1 VPNEIENPIPQ
12 LRRRRVLMDDVV
24 DAVREAI
31 LAGRFTAGARLIE
44 DDLARML
51 DVSRGPI
58 RQALF
63 QLEKEGLVVHQTHR
77 GATVAT
83 VSREDIAEIYS
94 LRTALER
101 LAVEQAC
108 RRATTADLMPLEA
121 ILTLFQATPRE
132 QITRKK
138 VAGYDIDFHD
148 ALFRAAH
155 HKRLYRAWEG
165 LRSQVMVFLLLRDAL
180 PDDYL
185 DSWHRDHA
193 NLLDLVRRCDV
204 AAAVAAIEAH
214 IGGAHAR
221 LLAMLGSDETLP
233 EKPRA
238 AA

>member
-1 VPNEIENPIPQ
+1 MPNDLENPLPQ
-12 LRRRRVLMDDVV
+12 PRRRRVLMDDVV
-24 DAVREAI
+24 DAIREAI
-31 LAGRFTAGARLIE
+31 LSGRFTAGARLIE

-101 LAVEQAC
+101 LAVEEAC
-108 RRATTADLMPLEA
+108 RNATATDLVPLEA
-121 ILTLFQATPRE
+121 ILAVFHTTPRE
-132 QITRKK
+132 SITRKK

-148 ALFRAAH
+148 ALFRASH
-155 HKRLYRAWEG
+155 HRRLYRAWEG

-193 NLLDLVRRCDV
+193 NLLDVVRRRDV
-204 AAAVAAIEAH
+204 AAATAAIEAH
-214 IGGAHAR
+214 IGGAHDR

-233 EKPRA
+233 GKP
-238 AA
+238 

>member
-1 VPNEIENPIPQ
+1 MQKDVAESISRP
-12 LRRRRVLMDDVV
+12 RRRILMDDVV

-31 LAGRFTAGARLIE
+31 LSGRFSAGARLIE

-63 QLEKEGLVVHQTHR
+63 QLQQEGLVVHQTHR

-83 VSREDIAEIYS
+83 ISREDIAEIYS
-94 LRTALER
+94 FRTALER
-101 LAVEQAC
+101 LAVEHAC
-108 RRATTADLMPLEA
+108 ARATPQDLAPLEA
-121 ILTLFQATPRE
+121 ILVLFQSTPRE
-132 QITRKK
+132 SITRRK

-155 HKRLYRAWEG
+155 HRRLYRAWEG

-185 DSWHRDHA
+185 DSWHRDHL
-193 NLLDLVRRCDV
+193 NLLDVVRRRD
-204 AAAVAAIEAH
+204 AADATAAIEAH
-214 IGGAHAR
+214 IGGACGR
-221 LLAMLGSDETLP
+221 LLAMLAERDEDTP
-233 EKPRA
+233 GAPA
-238 AA
+238 A

>member
-1 VPNEIENPIPQ
+1 MQDGLENPLSPP
-12 LRRRRVLMDDVV
+12 RRRRVLMDDVV
-24 DAVREAI
+24 DAIREAI

-101 LAVEQAC
+101 LAVEEAC
-108 RRATTADLMPLEA
+108 RHATAADLAPLEA
-121 ILTLFQATPRE
+121 ILTLFQSTPRE
-132 QITRKK
+132 AITRKK
-138 VAGYDIDFHD
+138 VASYDVDFHD
-148 ALFRAAH
+148 ALFRASH
-155 HKRLYRAWEG
+155 HTRLNRAWEG

-193 NLLDLVRRCDV
+193 NLLEVVRRRDV
-204 AAAVAAIEAH
+204 AAATSAIEAH
-214 IGGAHAR
+214 IGGAHDR

-233 EKPRA
+233 GIP
-238 AA
+238 

>member
-1 VPNEIENPIPQ
+1 MEDNSIDQPVQP
-12 LRRRRVLMDDVV
+12 RRRRVLMDDVV
-24 DAVREAI
+24 DAIREAI
-31 LAGRFTAGARLIE
+31 LSGKLAAGTRLIE
-44 DDLARML
+44 DDLAQML

-63 QLEKEGLVVHQTHR
+63 KLQQEGLVVHETHR

-83 VSREDIAEIYS
+83 TSPDDVAEIYS

-101 LAVEQAC
+101 LAIEQAC
-108 RRATTADLMPLEA
+108 KKATASDLAPLEA
-121 ILTLFQATPRE
+121 ILLLFQSTPRE
-132 QITRKK
+132 NITRKK
-138 VAGYDIDFHD
+138 VAEFDIDFHD

-155 HKRLYRAWEG
+155 HRRLYRAWEG

-193 NLLDLVRRCDV
+193 NLVATVRAGDV
-204 AAAVAAIEAH
+204 AAATAAIEEH

-221 LLAMLGSDETLP
+221 LLVMLAKDSGHSTTD
-233 EKPRA
+233 
-238 AA
+238 

>member
-1 VPNEIENPIPQ
+1 MSMSDDPAKPISLP
-12 LRRRRVLMDDVV
+12 RRRILMDDVV

-31 LAGRFTAGARLIE
+31 LSGRITAGERLIE

-63 QLEKEGLVVHQTHR
+63 QLQQEGLVVHQTHR

-83 VSREDIAEIYS
+83 TSREDIAEIYS

-101 LAVEQAC
+101 LAVEHAC
-108 RRATTADLMPLEA
+108 ARATPEDLAPLEA
-121 ILTLFQATPRE
+121 ILVLFQSTPRE
-132 QITRKK
+132 SITRKK

-155 HKRLYRAWEG
+155 HRRLYRAWEG

-193 NLLDLVRRCDV
+193 NLLDVVRRRD
-204 AAAVAAIEAH
+204 AAAATGAIESH
-214 IGGAHAR
+214 IGGAYGR
-221 LLAMLGSDETLP
+221 LLAMLGDDGGSIP
-233 EKPRA
+233 EG
-238 AA
+238 